1 MSKNKAK
8 KAIKFFRRFKDVPI
22 IGKGM
27 EEEAK
32 RRERKYNKHR
42 SRNK

>member
-8 KAIKFFRRFKDVPI
+8 KLIKFYTSFKETI
-22 IGKGM
+22 IGKDM
-27 EEEAK
+27 SEHAK

-42 SRNK
+42 AKNS